1 MDLTEDNFLA
11 HYGILRRSGRYPWG
25 SGGTTEKRSKD
36 FLDHIA
42 VLRSEGMS
50 DTEIAKGLGMT
61 TTEFRN
67 VNSIAKNAQR
77 AADIATAQKLRDKGM
92 STSAIGRQMGRN
104 ESSIRAMLAE
114 GVADRVN
121 IVNAVSSEL
130 TREIAERK
138 YIDIGAGV
146 EHHMGISRNKLDTAV
161 AALRE
166 QGYTKHYVKIPQLG
180 TNKETTMIVLA
191 PPGTPYSEVYKNRFD
206 VRAPRVYSQ
215 DGGRSFLGVLPPK
228 QVDSK
233 RIAVRWAEDGG
244 KEADGVIY
252 LRPGVPDI
260 SLGGKRYG
268 QVRIAVDGT
277 HYIKGMAMYKDD
289 LPPGVDLLVNS
300 VKPRSRN
307 KLDAM
312 KPIKDDPDNPF
323 GSTIRQI
330 TEIGPNGKPRV
341 TSVLNIVGTPTNE
354 TSGVEG
360 SWDTWSRNLSS
371 QFLSKQSTK
380 LAKNQLDMAYESK
393 KNELDSIMA
402 LTNPAVKKKLLETY
416 ADGADSAAWHLKAAA
431 LPRQSSRVILPIS
444 SLKETEIYAPS
455 FNNGERVVLVRHPH
469 GGTFELPELTV
480 NNRHREARKLLGNAE
495 DAVGINHKVA
505 EKLSGADF
513 DGDTVLVIPN
523 NHGRV
528 KTDSPLAGLKN
539 FDPIARYPKYDGMKV
554 MDERTKGIQMGDVS
568 NLITDM
574 TIKGAPH
581 DEIARAVRHSMVVI
595 DAEKHELNYR
605 QSAID
610 NGIGQLKAKYQSSP
624 DTRGLGASTLISR
637 KKQNIE
643 VPKRRPRSSV
653 NGGPIDRTTGK
664 KMFEETGELV
674 TEFRSRTG
682 PDGKKVYE
690 PTGRLVP
697 KTEKAKRILEVDDVN
712 VLSSGTRME
721 KVYADHSNALK
732 DLANQARRASVNVGS
747 TPSSRSAKTAHA
759 KEVASLEA
767 KLKLAERN
775 APLERQAQ
783 LLANSILSAKKQS
796 NPNMDKDEIKK
807 VKFQALAEARTRT
820 GANKN
825 KIEIT
830 PTEWEAIQQGAVS
843 THKLGRILDHTDLDV
858 VKQYATPRTKILMTS
873 AKTRRAQDM
882 LALGY
887 TQAEVAQHLGV
898 SVTTLKTS
906 LTEGS

>member
-1 MDLTEDNFLA
+1 MEVTEENYLA
-11 HYGILRRSGRYPWG
+11 HYGILRKSGRYPWG

-36 FLDHIA
+36 FLDHIGG
-42 VLRSEGMS
+42 LRAQGMT
-50 DTEIAKGLGMT
+50 DTEIARGFGMT

-92 STSAIGRQMGRN
+92 STMAIARQMGRN
-104 ESSIRAMLAE
+104 ESSIRSMLAA

-130 TREIAERK
+130 SREIGERK
-138 YIDIGAGV
+138 FIDVGAGV
-146 EHHMGISRNKLDTAV
+146 EHHLGISRNKLDTAV

-191 PPGTPYSEVYKNRFD
+191 APGTAYKEVYQNRFD
-206 VRAPRVYSQ
+206 IRAPRVYSQ

-277 HYIKGMAMYKDD
+277 HYLKGMAMYKDD
-289 LPPGVDLLVNS
+289 LPPGVDLMVNS
-300 VKPRSRN
+300 DKKRSAN

-312 KPIKDDPDNPF
+312 KAIKDDPDNPF
-323 GSTIRQI
+323 GSTIRQL

-341 TSVLNIVGTPTNE
+341 TSVLNIVGSPTNE

-371 QFLSKQSTK
+371 QFLSKQSPK
-380 LAKNQLDMAYESK
+380 LAKNQLDMAHEAK
-393 KNELDSIMA
+393 KNELDAILA

-416 ADGADSAAWHLKAAA
+416 ADGADSSAWHLKAAA

-480 NNRHREARKLLGNAE
+480 NNRHREARKLLGDAE

-523 NHGRV
+523 NHGHI

-539 FDPIARYPKYDGMKV
+539 FDPKSRYPKYDGMQV
-554 MDERTKGIQMGDVS
+554 MDERTKGIQMGNVS

-574 TIKGAPH
+574 TIKGASH
-581 DEIARAVRHSMVVI
+581 EELARAVRHSMVVI
-595 DAEKHELNYR
+595 DAEKHELNWK

-610 NGIGQLKAKYQSSP
+610 NGIGQLKAKYQGSARS
-624 DTRGLGASTLISR
+624 GASTLISR
-637 KKQNIE
+637 KKQNIV

-653 NGGPIDRTTGK
+653 NGGPIDRATGK
-664 KMFEETGELV
+664 KMFEETG
-674 TEFRSRTG
+674 TSSFDRRTG
-682 PDGKKVYE
+682 LLRPD
-690 PTGRLVP
+690 
-697 KTEKAKRILEVDDVN
+697 TEKAKRILEVDDVN
-712 VLSSGTRME
+712 VLSSGTRIE

-732 DLANQARRASVNVGS
+732 ELANKARLASLAVGT
-747 TPSSRSAKTAHA
+747 TPPSRSAKTAYSN
-759 KEVASLEA
+759 EVASLDA

-783 LLANSILSAKKQS
+783 LLANSILSAKRQS
-796 NPNMDKDEIKK
+796 NPDMDKDEIKK

-820 GANKN
+820 GANKH
-825 KIEIT
+825 KIDIT
-830 PTEWEAIQQGAVS
+830 PEEWKAVQQGAIS
-843 THKLGRILDHTDLDV
+843 DHKLGRILDHTDLDV
-858 VKQYATPRTKILMTS
+858 VKQYATPRTKVLMTS

-887 TQAEVAQHLGV
+887 TQAEVAAHLGV